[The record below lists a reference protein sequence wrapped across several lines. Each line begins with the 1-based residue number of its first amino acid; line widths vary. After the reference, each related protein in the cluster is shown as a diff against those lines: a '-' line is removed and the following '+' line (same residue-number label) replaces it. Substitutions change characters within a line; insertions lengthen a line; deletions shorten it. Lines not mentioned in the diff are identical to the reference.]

1 MISEMQ
7 FLLNDVLKQKGVL
20 RFSKL
25 PIKHK
30 YLFMSENTYKQVIEW
45 ATVQAKTN
53 PLWINPRQI
62 TDEYIYGLKIVIA
75 ELPDMKFVLG
85 TEGM

>member
-7 FLLNDVLKQKGVL
+7 FLLNDVQKQKGL
-20 RFSKL
+20 LTFSKL

-30 YLFMSENTYKQVIEW
+30 YLFMSEGTYIKLKDHCERMEQTPI
-45 ATVQAKTN
+45 
-53 PLWINPRQI
+53 WISPS
-62 TDEYIYGLKIVIA
+62 TLDEYIYGLKIVIA

-85 TEGM
+85 TEGV